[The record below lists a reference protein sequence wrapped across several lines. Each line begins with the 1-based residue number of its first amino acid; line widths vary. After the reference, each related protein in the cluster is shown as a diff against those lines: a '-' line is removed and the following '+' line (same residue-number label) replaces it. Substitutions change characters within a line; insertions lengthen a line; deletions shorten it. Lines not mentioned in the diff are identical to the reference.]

1 MNTVIKQAATNLEPR
16 LIQWRRD
23 FHKHAETG
31 WTEFRTAGKVAA
43 RLLELGYSVK
53 LGAEAVTA
61 ADMMGVPPADQL
73 ARHMERAVAQGADPA
88 LVARMVGGLTGVVAE
103 LHCGHGPTVALRFD
117 MDANDID
124 EVADESHRPRREGF
138 ASINP
143 GAMHACGHDGH
154 VAMGLGVAEI
164 LAGLRPRLGGTV
176 RLIFEPG
183 EEGSRGARAMVSA
196 GAVTGVDYILGG
208 HIGFQAQKTGQL
220 ICATGKF
227 LATTKFDVTYTGR
240 PAHAGA
246 APEEGRN
253 ALLAAAAAALNLHAI
268 SRHGQGATR
277 ITVGTL
283 IAGQGR
289 NIIPAN
295 ALYKMETRGETSEID
310 EYMAAEARRIIV
322 AAAQMYGV
330 EYDIIQVG
338 GTKSGESSPDM
349 RDRLRQTASEMD
361 FFRDIIDYAAFGAT
375 EDYSHFMSVVQQN
388 GGSGTYFM
396 IGADLAAGHHTSR
409 FDFDEAV
416 LAPGVELTAL
426 TAARLL
432 AGKG

>member
-1 MNTVIKQAATNLEPR
+1 VQAIIKQAAKKLEPQ
-16 LIQWRRD
+16 LIEWRRD
-23 FHKHAETG
+23 FHRHPETG

-43 RLLELGYSVK
+43 RLQELGYTVK
-53 LGAEAVTA
+53 IGPEAVTA

-73 ARHMERAVAQGADPA
+73 ARHMERAVAQGADAA
-88 LVARMVGGLTGVVAE
+88 LIKGMTGGLTGVVAD
-103 LHCGHGPTVALRFD
+103 LICGEGPTVAVRFD

-124 EVADESHRPRREGF
+124 EVQDLSHLPRREGF
-138 ASINP
+138 ASVNP

-154 VAMGLGVAEI
+154 VAIGLGVAEI
-164 LAGLRPRLGGTV
+164 LAGLKSQLRGSV

-227 LATTKFDVTYTGR
+227 LATTKYDVTYTGR

-253 ALLAAAAAALNLHAI
+253 ALLAAATAALNLHAI

-277 ITVGTL
+277 ITVGML
-283 IAGQGR
+283 VAGQGR

-330 EYDIIQVG
+330 EYDMIQVG

-349 RDRLRQTASEMD
+349 RDRVRQIAAGMD
-361 FFRDIIDYAAFGAT
+361 FFEDIVDYAAFGAT

-396 IGADLAAGHHTSR
+396 IGADLAAGHHNNH

-426 TAARLL
+426 AVAELL
-432 AGKG
+432 R